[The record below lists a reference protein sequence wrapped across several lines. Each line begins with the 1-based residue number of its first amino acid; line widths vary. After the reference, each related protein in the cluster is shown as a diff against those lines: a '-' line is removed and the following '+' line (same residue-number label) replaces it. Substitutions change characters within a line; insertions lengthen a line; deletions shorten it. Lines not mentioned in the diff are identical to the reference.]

1 MRHVVALLL
10 VTALVLAGAWWIQHL
25 VGAVTLQAGSYTVQA
40 PLSVAVVSV
49 LLFAALIYGVYRILD
64 ALFGLRHVAR
74 GISVRGARRKGEQA
88 VTQTLVALAAREG
101 QTAKQQVQRARQFLG
116 DTPQTLFLA
125 ASAGTMAGDQAY
137 ATEAFEKLS
146 THRDGAFL
154 GLRGLLSQ
162 AVAREDWV
170 RASDLARQAEKVRPG
185 AGWLRSERSDY
196 AARSGDWQEALLLNR
211 DAAPHA
217 ALAAAAAEAES
228 DPVRALKLAKDAFK
242 RDPGLAAAGLAYARR
257 LRESGSEKSA
267 QDVLR
272 KTWARSPQPDVAA
285 MALAPSADRLA
296 RLKAGQA
303 LVRDAAESAD
313 SHFLLAR
320 LSLDAGLP
328 DDARREAMAAERAGL
343 KQRRLYLLMADIADA
358 GGDDETHRAEAREAL
373 KRAAVAEPDPV
384 WHCGACGSTLGT
396 WHPACPNCHAVGRVR
411 WTIPAPEVLAA
422 E

>member
-1 MRHVVALLL
+1 
-10 VTALVLAGAWWIQHL
+10 
-25 VGAVTLQAGSYTVQA
+25 
-40 PLSVAVVSV
+40 
-49 LLFAALIYGVYRILD
+49 
-64 ALFGLRHVAR
+64 LRHVAR
-74 GISVRGARRKGEQA
+74 GFNARGARRKGEQA

-101 QTAKQQVQRARQFLG
+101 QTAKQQVQRARQYLG
-116 DTPQTLFLA
+116 DTPQTLLLA
-125 ASAGTMAGDQAY
+125 ASAGTMAGDQVY

-146 THRDGAFL
+146 VHRDGAFL
-154 GLRGLLSQ
+154 GLRGLL
-162 AVAREDWV
+162 REDWV

-196 AARSGDWQEALLLNR
+196 AARTGDWQEALLLNR

-228 DPVRALKLAKDAFK
+228 DPARALKLAKDAFK

-320 LSLDAGLP
+320 LSLEAGLL
-328 DDARREAMAAERAGL
+328 DDARREAIAAERAGL

-358 GGDDETHRAEAREAL
+358 AGDDDTHKFAAREAL
-373 KRAAVAEPDPV
+373 KRAAMAEPDSV
-384 WHCGACGSTLGT
+384 WHCGACGSALGA
-396 WHPACPNCHAVGRVR
+396 WQPACPNCHAVGRVR
-411 WTIPAPEVLAA
+411 WTAPQAEVLAA
-422 E
+422 